1 MRARFLLAVL
11 VLSAP
16 AAAQSPADAAGL
28 QWAGASG
35 NTAGTFCWGF
45 QCAPSSTSVAP
56 GESVTL
62 LVRGVELNA
71 IFLVGVSATAT
82 SCIPIPGIAHSLVL
96 DPPIYVAFSGILD
109 QPSPILACPDAYKT
123 IPFVF
128 PSTAIPGSSF
138 GVQAFV
144 LPNSTSL
151 PPTFTQAIVITV
163 S

>member
-1 MRARFLLAVL
+1 MPARFLLAFL
-11 VLSAP
+11 ALSA
-16 AAAQSPADAAGL
+16 AATAQYPADAAGL
-28 QWAGASG
+28 HWAGASG

-62 LVRGVELNA
+62 LVRGDLDALFV
-71 IFLVGVSATAT
+71 VGVSATAT
-82 SCIPIPGIAHSLVL
+82 SCAPIPGIAHSLVL
-96 DPPIYVAFSGILD
+96 DPPIYVVFAGVLD
-109 QPSPILACPDAYKT
+109 QPSPILSCPPGFKT

-128 PSTAIPGSSF
+128 PSTAIAGSSF

-144 LPNSTSL
+144 LPNSTFL